1 LEQRKRVRIL
11 EDRFLIGKSSYGA
24 IWNKGKGI
32 LGLFGLEGMI
42 QGMGISLTRWLGIA
56 KFSVWLVGFDVAGD
70 SQCLVWLEG

>member
-32 LGLFGLEGMI
+32 LDFFKIPIEKI
-42 QGMGISLTRWLGIA
+42 IS
-56 KFSVWLVGFDVAGD
+56 
-70 SQCLVWLEG
+70 